1 MYTYEIRDNRCTF
14 TFDERAEELCRSI
27 SSMKYL
33 TGFTMTPTYDKL
45 SFHAHDVR
53 RMADFV
59 DRKSNKLAAITYQ
72 QAVSMIKH
80 LGGQLFHLER
90 QKRSVLWLDIQH
102 VFVIN
107 RQHFFYFGNDD
118 VVPLTTSDAMAFSV
132 PTQLSTRSF
141 AAPEFTEIESL
152 PAHIPRQA
160 PYYSLGAMIAFCLFS
175 DIDPQNI
182 SLVQLSPIMDTK
194 LYWFL
199 LRATEPCPKKRSLLF
214 V

>member
-53 RMADFV
+53 RLADFV
-59 DRKSNKLAAITYQ
+59 DRKPNNRTEFTYQ

-90 QKRSVLWLDIQH
+90 QNRSVLWLDIQH

-107 RQHFFYFGNDD
+107 RQHFFYFGDDD
-118 VVPLTTSDAMAFSV
+118 VVLLATAEAMIFSV
-132 PTQLSTRSF
+132 PTQLSSHPF
-141 AAPEFTEIESL
+141 AAPEFNEIIAL
-152 PAHIPRQA
+152 PGRVPRQA
-160 PYYSLGAMIAFCLFS
+160 PYYSLGAMIASCLFS

-182 SLVQLSPIMDTK
+182 SLSHLSPIIGTK

-199 LRATEPCPKKRSLLF
+199 LRATEPCPTKRSLLF